1 LVPDPPALIVILGPT
16 GVGKSRT
23 GLALAGKY
31 GGEIIACDSM
41 QVYRGFDIGTDKPS
55 PSDRERVRHH
65 LVDVADPR
73 AQFTAADFV
82 AGAVAAI
89 ADIRGR
95 GGRPFIVG
103 GTGLYLRALLDG
115 LFPGAGRDPEIRR
128 RLEVEA
134 AGAGLESLFRRLEA
148 IDPAYARVIRSRDKV
163 RIIRALEVHETTGR
177 PISEH
182 FRGTRSAVAGW
193 RTARI
198 GLKLDR
204 AVLNRKIDER
214 VDRMFEA
221 GLVAEVEGL
230 LAAGIPEGAPP
241 FRALGYRWVVKLI
254 KSEIGRDEAIAMTKL
269 DTRHYAKR
277 QMTWFGKMEG
287 IAWFDPEDRTALEDY
302 VRKNIE

>member
-31 GGEIIACDSM
+31 DGEIIACDSM

-55 PSDRERVRHH
+55 LLDRERVRHH

-73 AQFTAADFV
+73 VQFTAADFV
-82 AGAVAAI
+82 TGAAAAI
-89 ADIRGR
+89 ADIHGR

-103 GTGLYLRALLDG
+103 GTGLYFRALLDG
-115 LFPGAGRDPEIRR
+115 LFPGAGRDAEIRR
-128 RLEVEA
+128 RLEAEA
-134 AGAGLESLFRRLEA
+134 ADAGLESLFRRLEA

-163 RIIRALEVHETTGR
+163 RIIRALEVHETTGK

-182 FRGTRSAVAGW
+182 FRGTRSAVEGW

-230 LAAGIPEGAPP
+230 LAAGIPEDAPP
-241 FRALGYRWVVKLI
+241 FRALGYRWVMKLI
-254 KSEIGRDEAIAMTKL
+254 KSKIGRDEAIAMTKL

-287 IAWFDPEDRTALEDY
+287 VAWFDPEDRTALEDHL
-302 VRKNIE
+302 RKNIE